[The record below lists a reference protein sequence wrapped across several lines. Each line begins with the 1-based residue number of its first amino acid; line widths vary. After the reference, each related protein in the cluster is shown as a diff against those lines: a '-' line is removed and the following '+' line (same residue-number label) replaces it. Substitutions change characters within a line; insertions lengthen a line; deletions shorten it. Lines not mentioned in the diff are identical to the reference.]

1 MEGAFFTE
9 GDDSLLFLLHFIAQV
24 FHSRDNQIS
33 VLGIILVDVK
43 FALEEAYCRV
53 NCAEGDEKQ
62 HHLRQGALLEHVGKV
77 HSLPFLTCEEE
88 HYEDNDK
95 EDYYKIKDGFDG
107 ADKVFHG
114 VILKNSANLC
124 NFALETIKRFYDMI
138 EDFDEEMIQFEK
150 DHPART
156 NNNSRRSLYDDD
168 RDDRGRDYGRRNS
181 SGNGGG
187 SKTVMIVLA
196 VVAALLLGVLLYVW
210 ISKNA
215 LVKELNVE
223 KENLTEELVELQHD
237 YDNLSTENA
246 DLNDSLVVE
255 KEKVGQLIERLQKT
269 EATNRAKIRQYE
281 KELGTLRS
289 IMKSYIKQIDSLN
302 TLNTELRADAAQA
315 RREAQESKMQYDNL
329 RTTTDELSKRASAG
343 AVVKGR
349 GVVLSAINSQN
360 KPTDRS
366 SRVKKLKTCLSLIEN
381 TIAEKG
387 YRTVYIRVK
396 GPDGVLL
403 ATDSQNKFTCSGEQ
417 MIFSASRE
425 VDYQGDEV
433 EICIYFENPQG
444 FVKGVYTV
452 DVYTD
457 ETKIG
462 SADLLLK

>member
-1 MEGAFFTE
+1 
-9 GDDSLLFLLHFIAQV
+9 
-24 FHSRDNQIS
+24 
-33 VLGIILVDVK
+33 
-43 FALEEAYCRV
+43 
-53 NCAEGDEKQ
+53 
-62 HHLRQGALLEHVGKV
+62 
-77 HSLPFLTCEEE
+77 
-88 HYEDNDK
+88 
-95 EDYYKIKDGFDG
+95 
-107 ADKVFHG
+107 
-114 VILKNSANLC
+114 
-124 NFALETIKRFYDMI
+124 MI

-156 NNNSRRSLYDDD
+156 NNDSRRSLYDDE
-168 RDDRGRDYGRRNS
+168 RDDRRQDYGRNYGRGYNG
-181 SGNGGG
+181 GNGGG

-196 VVAALLLGVLLYVW
+196 VVAALLLAVLLYVW
-210 ISKNA
+210 ISKNT

-246 DLNDSLVVE
+246 DLNDSLIVE

-289 IMKSYIKQIDSLN
+289 IMKSYIHQIDSLN
-302 TLNTELRADAAQA
+302 TLNTELRADAAEA
-315 RREAQESKMQYDNL
+315 RKEAQESKRQYDNL
-329 RTTTDELSKRASAG
+329 RTTTDELSKRASVG

-381 TIAEKG
+381 SIAEKG

-417 MIFSASRE
+417 MIYSASRE

-433 EICIYFENPQG
+433 EICVYFENPQG